1 MARAYQIIA
10 LCVLSLLSI
19 GVVMVTSASQEIA
32 PRRGSQAS
40 QTAQAALAQAEPLLP
55 VTPTEPA
62 AASSPDAA
70 SEDAGAPATEARLW
84 SPARESLARRAPVKE
99 LSILDV
105 LTTPQATFMGVA
117 LLAMALAAFLPVRRL
132 AEQFCPS
139 VPRVSPESNDPWR
152 GLGLFA
158 LGCVVLVG
166 VLGLVYMTG
175 IGKSAKGAERWIRVP
190 VPGMGQVSVQP
201 SEIAKWALVGLVAW
215 YATRRAELMPR
226 FWIGLVPALVGIGGL
241 AALIIKED
249 LGTGALIGAVAS
261 LVLIAGGAR
270 VWHFLLLSP
279 IAAAGVYFAVA
290 SSAYRRNRIL
300 AFLDPYADPQGIGYH
315 SIQSIAAVSG
325 GGIWGRGLGAGLQKF
340 GYLPEDTND
349 FIFGIICEE
358 LGVPGAAM
366 VIALF
371 AALIWAGWTVAS
383 RENNRLL
390 KLFALGVVT
399 TVALQA
405 LINMAVVT
413 ALGPT
418 KGIALPLVSSGGT
431 GWTLTALSLGLVIS
445 IGRTQPHTLA
455 VHEIS
460 PEQDERPPRGVA
472 HA

>member
-10 LCVLSLLSI
+10 LCVLSLLSV

-32 PRRGSQAS
+32 PRRGAQAS
-40 QTAQAALAQAEPLLP
+40 QTAQAALAPDTPLLP
-55 VTPTEPA
+55 ASPA
-62 AASSPDAA
+62 VPSTADSTGVAPDADQAASSD
-70 SEDAGAPATEARLW
+70 SELW
-84 SPARESLARRAPVKE
+84 SPAREALSRRAPVKE
-99 LSILDV
+99 LSIVDV
-105 LTTPQATFMGVA
+105 LKTPQATFMGVA
-117 LLAMALAAFLPVRRL
+117 LLAMTCAAFFPVRRL
-132 AEQFCPS
+132 AETYCPS
-139 VPRVSPESNDPWR
+139 VPRVSSEPNDPWR

-158 LGCVVLVG
+158 VGCLLLVG
-166 VLGLVYMTG
+166 VLGLVYLTG

-215 YATRRAELMPR
+215 YATRRAELMPK
-226 FWIGLVPALVGIGGL
+226 FWVGLVPALAGIGGL

-390 KLFALGVVT
+390 KLFCLGVVT

-445 IGRTQPHTLA
+445 IGRTQPHSLA
-455 VHEIS
+455 VHELP